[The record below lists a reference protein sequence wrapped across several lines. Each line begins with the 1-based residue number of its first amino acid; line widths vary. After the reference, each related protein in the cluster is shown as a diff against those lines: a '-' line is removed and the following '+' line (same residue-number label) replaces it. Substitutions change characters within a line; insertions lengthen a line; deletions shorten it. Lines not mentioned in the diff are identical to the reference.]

1 MMFQAAAQ
9 PVMPTLELPK
19 IFSLDFLD
27 MSSEFKIS
35 DVEKVYGKDGI
46 NLKEKLLDPLFSGF
60 TTRQTLA
67 QALHVAAMARLR
79 FSSSQH
85 KLTRSNISFHLS

>member
-1 MMFQAAAQ
+1 MFQAVVQ
-9 PVMPTLELPK
+9 PAMPALELPK

-27 MSSEFKIS
+27 ISSEFKIS
-35 DVEKVYGKDGI
+35 DIEKVYGKDGI

-67 QALHVAAMARLR
+67 QALHVAAMAKWAVSFVSTHVI
-79 FSSSQH
+79 FS
-85 KLTRSNISFHLS
+85 IC